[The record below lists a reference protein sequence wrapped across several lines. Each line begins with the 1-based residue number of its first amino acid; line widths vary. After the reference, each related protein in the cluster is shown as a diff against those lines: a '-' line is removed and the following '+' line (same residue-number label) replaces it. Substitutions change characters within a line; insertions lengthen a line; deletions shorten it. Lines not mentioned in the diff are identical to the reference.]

1 MKMDWGKGIALV
13 LAVFVIATLSVVSYI
28 ISWDFYLV
36 NNNHYEEGVEYQ
48 ETIDSKLR
56 ADSLEHHVVMIFD
69 DEREAIKVIFPEE
82 VLEQAEEGKLNLY
95 RPNNPDLD
103 MNMAID
109 FTQGATHVIPMARME
124 KGQWKLTVTWTM
136 HEKEYMVEEVVI
148 I

>member
-13 LAVFVIATLSVVSYI
+13 LIVFVIATLSVVSYI

-48 ETIDSKLR
+48 QTIDSKLR

-69 DEREAIKVIFPEE
+69 DEREAIKVIFPEDIMDE
-82 VLEQAEEGKLNLY
+82 VSDGKLHLY
-95 RPNNPDLD
+95 RPNDPDLD
-103 MNMAID
+103 MDMAID
-109 FTQGATHVIPMARME
+109 FSQGAVHVIPMARME
-124 KGQWKLTVTWTM
+124 KGQWKLTVSWKM
-136 HEKEYMVEEVVI
+136 ENKDYMIEEVVI